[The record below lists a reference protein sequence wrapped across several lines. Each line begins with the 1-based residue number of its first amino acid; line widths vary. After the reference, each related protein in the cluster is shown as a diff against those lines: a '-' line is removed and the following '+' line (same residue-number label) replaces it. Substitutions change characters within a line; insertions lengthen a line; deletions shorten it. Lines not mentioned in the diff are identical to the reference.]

1 MRRSTLL
8 AALLVLA
15 VPLCAG
21 AEGGTSTS
29 KPTFSAMSKETR
41 TAKIIHIDKATRV
54 VTMVGS
60 AHGDTLDV
68 KCGEEVKNFAQL
80 KVGDEVKSTYTETVS
95 IHVEGAG
102 EPEATSE
109 TMTSQAKPGEMP
121 AASIMERMTAK
132 ATIKEIDKA
141 KGTVTLQPLNG
152 ESFSVVADNKANLD
166 KVQVG
171 NVVVVTYT
179 VGHAISVS
187 KAKPA
192 KTASKTKG

>member
-1 MRRSTLL
+1 MRSSTLL

-15 VPLCAG
+15 VPFG
-21 AEGGTSTS
+21 ARAQEGASAT
-29 KPTFSAMSKETR
+29 KPAFSAMAKETR

-60 AHGDTLDV
+60 AHGDTLDIE
-68 KCGEEVKNFAQL
+68 CGEEVKNFAQL
-80 KVGDEVKSTYTETVS
+80 KVGDEVKSTFTESFT
-95 IHVEGAG
+95 IHVEGSG
-102 EPEATSE
+102 EAEASSE

-121 AASIMERMTAK
+121 AASWHERTTAK
-132 ATIKEIDKA
+132 VTIKAIDKA
-141 KGTVTLQPLNG
+141 KGTATLQPMNG
-152 ESFSVVADNKANLD
+152 EAFSVTADDKANLE

-192 KTASKTKG
+192 KSASKTKG

>member
-15 VPLCAG
+15 VPLCARAQEG
-21 AEGGTSTS
+21 ASTS
-29 KPTFSAMSKETR
+29 KPAFSAMTKETKKF
-41 TAKIIHIDKATRV
+41 TIAAIEKSSRV
-54 VTMVGS
+54 VTLKK
-60 AHGDTLDV
+60 ANGDTLSIL
-68 KCGEEVKNFAQL
+68 CGPEVKNFAQL
-80 KVGDEVKSTYTETVS
+80 KVGDEVQSTYTETVS

-121 AASIMERMTAK
+121 AASITERMTAK

-141 KGTVTLQPLNG
+141 KGTVTLQPLDG
-152 ESFSVVADNKANLD
+152 EAFSVVAENKANLD

-179 VGHAISVS
+179 VGHAISVT

-192 KTASKTKG
+192 KSASKTKG